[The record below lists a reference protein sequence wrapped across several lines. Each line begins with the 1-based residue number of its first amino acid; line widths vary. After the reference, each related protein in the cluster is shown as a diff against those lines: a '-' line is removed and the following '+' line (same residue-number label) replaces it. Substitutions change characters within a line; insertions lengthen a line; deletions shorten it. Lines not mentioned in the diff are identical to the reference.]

1 MRLLSPLL
9 AIAVLH
15 LSLPMSARAA
25 EPCDR
30 PCYPDETADQG
41 AGDEGRCGCAP
52 EDARDQATEEHRRA
66 QERLRLAQAARIRAE
81 QEAAIQ
87 AQRSL
92 ELYQEESVA
101 ATRRRVGGMALAM
114 AATTGCLTALS
125 VYLGGKGTATGQRSY
140 RPITQGLGGF
150 TVATALLGTGFLLS
164 GMWANT
170 HDLALDVGSGGRM
183 VASLGWRFH

>member
-1 MRLLSPLL
+1 MRLSSSLLL
-9 AIAVLH
+9 ALAVVN
-15 LSLPMSARAA
+15 LSLPPSARAA
-25 EPCDR
+25 DPCDR
-30 PCYPDETADQG
+30 PCYPDETG
-41 AGDEGRCGCAP
+41 GSGERCGC
-52 EDARDQATEEHRRA
+52 EGDGAREQEEENRRE
-66 QERLRLAQAARIRAE
+66 QERLRLDQAARIRAE
-81 QEAAIQ
+81 QDAAIQ

-92 ELYQEESVA
+92 ELYQGESVA

-125 VYLGGKGTATGQRSY
+125 VYLDRKGTAAGQRSY
-140 RPITQGLGGF
+140 LPITQGLGGF
-150 TVATALLGTGFLLS
+150 TVATGLLGAGFLLS